1 MSHGISHTVYN
12 TSLDMARL
20 QTGYLYHYA
29 FVMLIGV
36 TLFLMVIGLWDHI
49 APWWDGRLLVQ
60 FVAAGLFFNYY
71 SN

>member
-1 MSHGISHTVYN
+1 
-12 TSLDMARL
+12 
-20 QTGYLYHYA
+20 
-29 FVMLIGV
+29 MLIGV